1 VAKLEDFLQGKP
13 LNERMGRLM
22 AGEEDDDAEAQSPK
36 PEARTYAA
44 GTAITNDDREHLRH
58 TLAGHGWQVLL
69 KLLDTALQAQEDAAR
84 RLSLQRTSS
93 KDEIAA
99 TWQTVAANREARM
112 ALVGLAEA
120 EVGKLKAK
128 KKTTAENA
136 ENAKLIL

>member
-1 VAKLEDFLQGKP
+1 VAKLEDFIAGKP

-22 AGEEDDDAEAQSPK
+22 AGEEDAEPEAGSPQ
-36 PEARTYAA
+36 PEARNFAD
-44 GTAITNDDREHLRH
+44 GTAITNDDREHLRY

-120 EVGKLKAK
+120 EVGKLKRG
-128 KKTTAENA
+128 
-136 ENAKLIL
+136 

>member
-1 VAKLEDFLQGKP
+1 MAKLEDFLQGKP

-22 AGEEDDDAEAQSPK
+22 AGEEDDDAEAQSPT
-36 PEARTYAA
+36 PEARTYAD
-44 GTAITNDDREHLRH
+44 GTALTDDDREHLRH

>member
-1 VAKLEDFLQGKP
+1 
-13 LNERMGRLM
+13 
-22 AGEEDDDAEAQSPK
+22 
-36 PEARTYAA
+36 
-44 GTAITNDDREHLRH
+44 LRH

>member
-1 VAKLEDFLQGKP
+1 MAKLEDFLQGKP

-22 AGEEDDDAEAQSPK
+22 AGEEDDDAEAPSPQ
-36 PEARTYAA
+36 PEARNYAD

-120 EVGKLKAK
+120 EITKAK
-128 KKTTAENA
+128 TKAKTKIPRFARNDE
-136 ENAKLIL
+136 EF